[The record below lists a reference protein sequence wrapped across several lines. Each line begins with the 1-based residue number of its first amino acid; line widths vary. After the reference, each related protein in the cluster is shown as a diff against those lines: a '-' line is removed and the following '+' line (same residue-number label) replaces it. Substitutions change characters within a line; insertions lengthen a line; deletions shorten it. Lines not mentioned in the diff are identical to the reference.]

1 MHQCRIIS
9 YKICTTMG
17 QDVNSAGA
25 GACLGAGSIKEF
37 SVITSQCCCEPK
49 NTLKNKKIKKIIVK

>member
-1 MHQCRIIS
+1 
-9 YKICTTMG
+9 MG

-49 NTLKNKKIKKIIVK
+49 NTLKNKKIKKNNNKMKFEKRLCFKK

>member
-1 MHQCRIIS
+1 
-9 YKICTTMG
+9 MG

-49 NTLKNKKIKKIIVK
+49 NTLKKNNSKMKFEKRLCFKK